1 MLARLREVVSHY
13 LNSDKQFPTVI
24 AIASGLYPMLYC
36 YSGNFSLFNSI
47 AHLLFFLLVFIVLPI
62 VVFNVTNWL
71 LKTFNLKKYDI
82 FIFSV
87 LNVFTLLFFI
97 KTITYSGVQLKKTL
111 VIIIVAV
118 LFAMFLKK
126 HLKKLVLLQYLLAV
140 VSFVSLIF
148 IIYNNLNI
156 SKDWQNQPDNIVDVT
171 FKKKPNVY
179 FIQPDGYVNFSELK
193 RGLYNYDNG
202 SFESFLSDNG
212 FTSYPNIRSNY
223 STTLSS
229 NSSFFMMKHHYFNNR
244 ISDFE
249 LYNARDMI
257 ISKNP
262 VLDVFK
268 NNGYKTYYVTETDY
282 LLFNRPKM
290 GYDYC
295 NIDYLD
301 IPFIRPGIL
310 DPIDISAEIKTMVS
324 EVVDQPKFFFIHFL
338 SPWHIKTKQHASS
351 NDKENERDN
360 WLTNLE
366 VANNKLTE
374 TIKLIKRKD
383 SNALIIIMAD
393 HGGYVGFDYGN
404 ESEVMTKNRDLIY
417 SIFSNQLSIHWPNND
432 IPDFNDKF
440 KSSVNVFRLLFS
452 DLSEDKSY
460 SKRLQTDES
469 YKILRQGVEVGI
481 YKYIDKDGNITL
493 EEHK

>member
-1 MLARLREVVSHY
+1 MLTKLRKVVYHY
-13 LNSDKQFPTVI
+13 LNSDKQFPTVM
-24 AIASGLYPMLYC
+24 AIGSGLYPMLYC
-36 YSGNFSLFNSI
+36 FSGNFSLFNSI
-47 AHLLFFLLVFIVLPI
+47 EHLLFFLLVFIGLPI
-62 VVFNVTNWL
+62 LVFNATHWL
-71 LKTFNLKKYDI
+71 LKTVEQKNYSA
-82 FIFSV
+82 FIFSF
-87 LNVFTLLFFI
+87 LNVFAFLFFI
-97 KTITYSGVQLKKTL
+97 KTITYSGAQLKKTL

-118 LFAMFLKK
+118 LIAMFLKK
-126 HLKKLVLLQYLLAV
+126 HIKKLVLLQYLLAV
-140 VSFVSLIF
+140 VSFIGLIF
-148 IIYNNLNI
+148 IIFSNLNI
-156 SKDWQNQPDNIVDVT
+156 SNDWQNQPDNIADVT

-193 RGLYNYDNG
+193 GGFYNYDN
-202 SFESFLSDNG
+202 SRFESFLSDNG
-212 FTSYPNIRSNY
+212 FTSYPSVRSNY

-268 NNGYKTYYVTETDY
+268 NNGYKTYYVSETDY

-295 NIDYLD
+295 NIGYFDF
-301 IPFIRPGIL
+301 PFIRPGISE
-310 DPIDISAEIKTMVS
+310 PIDINAEIETTVS
-324 EVVDQPKFFFIHFL
+324 EIVDQPKFFFIHLL
-338 SPWHIKTKQHASS
+338 SPWHIKTKQQASS
-351 NDKENERDN
+351 NNKDIEREN

-366 VANNKLTE
+366 TANIKLTK
-374 TIKLIKRKD
+374 TINLIKQKD
-383 SNALIIIMAD
+383 QNALIIIMAD

-404 ESEVMTKNRDLIY
+404 ESEVMTQNRDLIY

-432 IPDFNDKF
+432 VPDFNNKF

-452 DLSEDKSY
+452 HLSEDDSY
-460 SKRLQTDES
+460 SKQLQPDES
-469 YKILRQGVEVGI
+469 YKVLRQGIDIGI

-493 EEHK
+493 EEHQ